1 MSALKKI
8 TTKAKQLYKT
18 GKYAKWTD
26 AIKEASKSLHKGV
39 KKVKNKIGAL
49 PIGFSGK
56 IWGVSFKVINQFD
69 IYNEVKAIVE
79 DTTTGSVIVSFD
91 GKKSTK
97 DITDLFTEYI
107 IKHRTDKYSF
117 DDKDKRELRSRLL
130 KFCTNMQK
138 EVKDYNSG
146 KKATIKK
153 QPIIIDT
160 PKHKKVS
167 LLKKSKVKKHHTHYG
182 KVKAHV
188 RRVSGIKTKKKA
200 TPKSYHKDTKSHN
213 VKISVMS
220 GTNKFNLLIDK
231 GINEFYVDKLKKL
244 TEELATAEKRK
255 YLLSIEWKKGDKN
268 FKQRNLVFK
277 NHYPKRIKMLKK
289 MISET
294 KKHIK

>member
-18 GKYAKWTD
+18 GKFAKWTD
-26 AIKEASKSLHKGV
+26 AIKEASKSLHK
-39 KKVKNKIGAL
+39 KPA
-49 PIGFSGK
+49 
-56 IWGVSFKVINQFD
+56 
-69 IYNEVKAIVE
+69 
-79 DTTTGSVIVSFD
+79 
-91 GKKSTK
+91 
-97 DITDLFTEYI
+97 
-107 IKHRTDKYSF
+107 
-117 DDKDKRELRSRLL
+117 
-130 KFCTNMQK
+130 
-138 EVKDYNSG
+138 
-146 KKATIKK
+146 
-153 QPIIIDT
+153 
-160 PKHKKVS
+160 KHK
-167 LLKKSKVKKHHTHYG
+167 
-182 KVKAHV
+182 
-188 RRVSGIKTKKKA
+188 VSGIKKTAKKKVIKKKATKKA